1 MTVKELREFINSLPE
16 ELDMY
21 EVVYSQVEI
30 LNKEDGTWAR
40 KDIPLGSVIADQ
52 DHEELIIATKGT
64 VDAMLKL
71 SGQAEDEE

>member
-16 ELDMY
+16 ELDQFEVMY
-21 EVVYSQVEI
+21 SEVEI
-30 LNKEDGTWAR
+30 IDKEDGTWAR
-40 KDIPLGSVIADQ
+40 KDIPLGSVVADQ

-71 SGQAEDEE
+71 SGQIEE